1 MKTFALLGLVAA
13 LASTTVSA
21 APSVYPTGVTIY
33 DKSKAWNG
41 YTLLSGADKHTY
53 LVDMNG
59 QAVHRWP
66 YPGFPSLLVDPALN
80 QGRKGHVLVQLEER
94 KDPDKRSFGNGV
106 NNHAIAELDWSG
118 KVVWQWS
125 GEERAGEARA
135 GQSAADRPAAS
146 NAYQHHDLQ
155 RLDNG
160 NTLVLANQLHRIAG
174 FKLEQIIDDALY
186 EVAPDGKVVWRWLA
200 SEHLDE
206 FGFTAEQLELVRG
219 TSLADYLHMN
229 NAHTLGPNKWFD
241 AGDKRF
247 APDNILIDSRQA
259 NFLVILDKG
268 TGKVVWRL
276 GPNYPDAGP
285 RNPFAKGPDLPRAV
299 DQLSGQHDA
308 KLIAKGL
315 PGAGNILVFD
325 NQGGAG
331 YPGVAYPIITGASR
345 VLEIDPSTLQIVWE
359 YRAGTSLFSAFT
371 SSARRLPNGNTLIAE
386 GQTGRV
392 FQVTKEGQIVW
403 EYVSP
408 YFSKPTDARPASNA
422 LYRATPVPYD
432 WVPKGT
438 AHGEKPVKTP
448 ALQAFNVPR

>member
-1 MKTFALLGLVAA
+1 MKSFTLLGLVAA
-13 LASTTVSA
+13 MASSALSA

-33 DKSKAWNG
+33 DKAKAWNG
-41 YTLLSGADKHTY
+41 YTLLSGADKQTY

-80 QGRKGHVLVQLEER
+80 GGRKGHVIVQLEER
-94 KDPDKRSFGNGV
+94 KDLDKRSFGNGV
-106 NNHAIAELDWSG
+106 NNHAIAELDWG
-118 KVVWQWS
+118 AKVVWRW
-125 GEERAGEARA
+125 AGEASA
-135 GQSAADRPAAS
+135 G

-155 RLDNG
+155 RLANG

-174 FKLEQIIDDALY
+174 FKLEQTIDDALY
-186 EVAPDGKVVWRWLA
+186 EVTPDGQVAWRWLA

-206 FGFTAEQLELVRG
+206 FGFTPEQLRLVRD
-219 TSLADYLHMN
+219 TPLADYLHMN
-229 NAHTLGPNKWFD
+229 NAQTLGPNKWFD
-241 AGDKRF
+241 AGDTRF

-259 NFLVILDKG
+259 NFLVILDKA

-276 GPNYPDAGP
+276 GPNYAEAGP
-285 RNPFAKGPDLPRAV
+285 RNPFAKGPELPRAV

-315 PGAGNILVFD
+315 PGAGNILLFD

-331 YPGVAYPIITGASR
+331 YPAVAYPIVTGASR
-345 VLEIDPSTLQIVWE
+345 VLEIDPSTAQIVWE

-371 SSARRLPNGNTLIAE
+371 SSVRRLPNGNTLIAE

-392 FQVTKEGQIVW
+392 FQVTPEGQIVW

-408 YFSKPTDARPASNA
+408 YFSKPQDGRPSSNS

-432 WVPKGT
+432 WVPAGT
-438 AHGEKPVKTP
+438 ARGEKDVKTP
-448 ALQAFNVPR
+448 KLAEFKLPR